1 MALLPPGVGDGDGEG
16 DEETLPLPHPSR
28 RNRTITGKNRRT
40 RQENRIFNFLPMK
53 EQMLSPVPRLGVEI
67 GI

>member
-40 RQENRIFNFLPMK
+40 RQENLIFNFLPMK
-53 EQMLSPVPRLGVEI
+53 EQMLSPVLRLGGEI

>member
-1 MALLPPGVGDGDGEG
+1 MAVLPPGVGDGDGED

-28 RNRTITGKNRRT
+28 RNRTITGKNRRA
-40 RQENRIFNFLPMK
+40 RQENLIIQLLTN
-53 EQMLSPVPRLGVEI
+53 EQQMPSPVPRLGAEN

>member
-1 MALLPPGVGDGDGEG
+1 MAVLPPGAGDGDGEG

-40 RQENRIFNFLPMK
+40 RQENLIFNFLPMNK
-53 EQMLSPVPRLGVEI
+53 QMPSPVPRLGAEN